1 MSKRTQ
7 KRLPPKTK
15 LAILKSH
22 LQDRVKVS
30 DLCQKHE
37 ISPQNIYTWQN
48 QLFTNGEIVFE
59 RKNDRKTGAGAAKRN
74 DDKIQALETKLTQ
87 KHEVI
92 SEMMEEI
99 VKLKK
104 SLGVI

>member
-22 LQDRVKVS
+22 LQDGVKVS
-30 DLCQKHE
+30 DLCEKHE

-48 QLFTNGEIVFE
+48 QLFTNGEIIFE
-59 RKNDRKTGAGAAKRN
+59 RKNDRKTGEGAAKRH
-74 DDKIQALETKLTQ
+74 DEKVQALELKLSQ

-104 SLGVI
+104 SIGAI